1 MKKNK
6 KLVLIVDD
14 EESFISLYTQTL
26 SELDLDVQTA
36 SSAET
41 GFDFIKKCPPDIVVS
56 DVKMGNM
63 SGIELLKKVKT
74 FLPELPFL
82 LITAYANVK
91 DAVSSLKLGA
101 VDYLQKPI
109 DLDELKTAVANVLE
123 LPITDSQFEVPASSL
138 PGIVHESKIMK
149 HLLNDAYRVAGS
161 DVTVLLRGESGVGK
175 EVIADFIHKNSN
187 RSKEK
192 MVTLN
197 CASIP
202 ANILNSELFG
212 HEKGAFTGAIANR
225 LGKFRE
231 ADGGTLFL
239 DEIGDMPIELQP
251 SLLRAIEN
259 GKISPIGSDKDI
271 SINVRLIAATNK
283 NIEDCIKNGTFR
295 EDLYYRLNVI
305 TLEIP
310 PLKERQDDIIPL
322 ARLFLKDGESNHKR
336 LSSNAIRILQNYL
349 WPGNVRELSN
359 AVKRAKILSRT
370 EMIMPEHL
378 PNSMKD
384 TIKNPINVFENNHI
398 STFEENEIT
407 AIKNALAKTNGNQ
420 TKAAELLGISRRTI
434 INKMKKF
441 ANLINS

>member
-1 MKKNK
+1 MSKNN

-14 EESFISLYTQTL
+14 EESFITLYTQTL
-26 SELDLDVQTA
+26 LELDVEVQTA
-36 SSAET
+36 FSAEEA
-41 GFDFIKKCPPDIVVS
+41 FEFIKNCPPDIVVS
-56 DVKMGNM
+56 DVKMGGM
-63 SGIELLKKVKT
+63 TGIELLKKVKSS
-74 FLPELPFL
+74 LPELPFL

-91 DAVSSLKLGA
+91 DAVNSLKLGA

-109 DLDELKTAVANVLE
+109 DLDELKTAVANALE
-123 LPITDSQFEVPASSL
+123 LPVIDSEFEVPMSSL
-138 PGIVHESKIMK
+138 AGIVHESKIMK
-149 HLLNDAYRVAGS
+149 NLLNDAYRVASS
-161 DVTVLLRGESGVGK
+161 DVTVFLRGESGVGK
-175 EVIADFIHKNSN
+175 EVIADFIHKNSK
-187 RSKEK
+187 RSTNKI
-192 MVTLN
+192 VTLN

-202 ANILNSELFG
+202 ASILSSELFG
-212 HEKGAFTGAIANR
+212 HEKGAFTGAIASR

-251 SLLRAIEN
+251 SLLRAIEY
-259 GKISPIGSDKDI
+259 GKISPLGADKDI
-271 SINVRLIAATNK
+271 SVNVRLIAATNK

-322 ARLFLKDGESNHKR
+322 ARFFLKNSEPTHKR
-336 LSSNAIRILQNYL
+336 LSSNAIRLLQNYS

-359 AVKRAKILSRT
+359 SIKRAKILSRT

-378 PNSMKD
+378 PFSIKD
-384 TIKNPINVFENNHI
+384 TVKSTAHNLGNNTV

-434 INKMKKF
+434 INKIKKF
-441 ANLINS
+441 GELLN

>member
-1 MKKNK
+1 MSKNN

-14 EESFISLYTQTL
+14 EKSFITLYTQTL
-26 SELDLDVQTA
+26 LELDVEVQTA
-36 SSAET
+36 FSAEEA
-41 GFDFIKKCPPDIVVS
+41 FEFIQNCPPDIVVS
-56 DVKMGNM
+56 DVKMGGM
-63 SGIELLKKVKT
+63 SGIELLKKVKSS
-74 FLPELPFL
+74 LPELPFL

-91 DAVSSLKLGA
+91 DAVNSLKLGA

-109 DLDELKTAVANVLE
+109 DLDELKTAVANALE
-123 LPITDSQFEVPASSL
+123 LSVIDSEFEVPMTSL
-138 PGIVHESKIMK
+138 ADIVHESKIMK
-149 HLLNDAYRVAGS
+149 NLLNDAYRVASS
-161 DVTVLLRGESGVGK
+161 DVTVFLRGESGVGK
-175 EVIADFIHKNSN
+175 EVIADFIHKNSKRFN
-187 RSKEK
+187 KK
-192 MVTLN
+192 IVTLN

-202 ANILNSELFG
+202 ASILSSELFG
-212 HEKGAFTGAIANR
+212 HEKGAFTGAIASR

-251 SLLRAIEN
+251 SLLRAIEY
-259 GKISPIGSDKDI
+259 GKISPLGADNDI
-271 SINVRLIAATNK
+271 SVNVRLIAATNK

-322 ARLFLKDGESNHKR
+322 ARFFLKNGEPTHKR
-336 LSSNAIRILQNYL
+336 LSSNAIRILQNYS

-359 AVKRAKILSRT
+359 SIKRAKILSRT

-378 PNSMKD
+378 PFSIKD
-384 TIKNPINVFENNHI
+384 TIKSTANNLGNNTVF
-398 STFEENEIT
+398 TFEENEIT

-434 INKMKKF
+434 INKIKKF
-441 ANLINS
+441 GELLN